1 MIFEDHWSRF
11 RTISL
16 IFFRTTG
23 HMSMYLT
30 LTSRSFL
37 WKERTA
43 QHWLQLLVQFG
54 ALFCM
59 MRERQCI
66 DYESLDQMCL
76 KDLATF
82 AWEETMHWLWVN
94 VMKAS
99 KRPYTVRCLLGR
111 FQWVPS
117 HHLNSTW
124 LACLV
129 GSNGTAHQLNFIWLA
144 LFGVTTLKQGQTIL
158 KMLPLFGAYDSS
170 STQLMS
176 LQA

>member
-1 MIFEDHWSRF
+1 MTICHERTSKSLEQVLWTFKCQLGSNLVFMIFENHWSRF
-11 RTISL
+11 RTSSL

-66 DYESLDQMCL
+66 DFESIDQMCL

-82 AWEETMHWLWVN
+82 PWEETMHWLWVN
-94 VMKAS
+94 VMKAV
-99 KRPYTVRCLLGR
+99 KRPYTVSD
-111 FQWVPS
+111 V
-117 HHLNSTW
+117 
-124 LACLV
+124 CLV
-129 GSNGTAHQLNFIWLA
+129 GSNVCP
-144 LFGVTTLKQGQTIL
+144 VTT
-158 KMLPLFGAYDSS
+158 
-170 STQLMS
+170 
-176 LQA
+176 